1 MRLLQRT
8 AARITVAVV
17 SIAGA
22 SLTTQAQQP
31 PKAGC
36 RTVSKLEYNIA
47 KKGKRDY
54 QLGRQ
59 ILPNRTVL
67 AKPLLALS
75 CLIWGG
81 QQWGSG

>member
-36 RTVSKLEYNIA
+36 RTVFKLEYNIA
-47 KKGKRDY
+47 KKENVIISQG
-54 QLGRQ
+54 GR
-59 ILPNRTVL
+59 NVRTGPFWRSHYWLCPV
-67 AKPLLALS
+67 
-75 CLIWGG
+75 
-81 QQWGSG
+81 